1 MKGYILGVVSLSLV
15 SAIIISIAPAGHS
28 QRYLRLLAGLALTLC
43 IAAPLLSL
51 IGEGEFSA
59 EYVKELLGSEEESA
73 ANYDEIYN
81 KTIINAG
88 KQNVEKT
95 LKSEMLQEL
104 KGNDEDIDLYLVL
117 SNESDEIYI
126 ERVEIIIYPS
136 GLSLDPHFMEDY
148 ISERLD
154 CSCVVIYK
162 SEK

>member
-1 MKGYILGVVSLSLV
+1 MVHNCCYKKAETSNSFGS
-15 SAIIISIAPAGHS
+15 
-28 QRYLRLLAGLALTLC
+28 YLFT
-43 IAAPLLSL
+43 
-51 IGEGEFSA
+51 FSA
-59 EYVKELLGSEEESA
+59 SFEPDFG
-73 ANYDEIYN
+73 YDEIYN

-95 LKSEMLQEL
+95 LKVEILQEL
-104 KGNDEDIDLYLVL
+104 NGNDKDIDLYLVL

-154 CSCVVIYK
+154 CSCVVIY
-162 SEK
+162 SFFN